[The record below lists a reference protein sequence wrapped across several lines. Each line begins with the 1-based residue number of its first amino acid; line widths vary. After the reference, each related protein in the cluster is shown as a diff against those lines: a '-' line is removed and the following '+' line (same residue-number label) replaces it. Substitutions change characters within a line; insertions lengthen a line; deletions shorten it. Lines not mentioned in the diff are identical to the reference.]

1 MVEGAPPVAAPRERG
16 WLRVLL
22 ALAAFLLLPYMPPF
36 TAVLPVRETILLLF
50 PPLAAF
56 ALVGWWAGGR
66 AILALIWIANT
77 IWLMWFTA
85 KALPGSYFGLVRG
98 WAVLLASTFGLLS
111 VLDVRRGFF
120 PRALTAVGA
129 SFVVGTILAM
139 AVEGGPA
146 RVERVVAAQLERRN
160 TEAIAMLR
168 QSVAEQS
175 PAMRDFVATYSS
187 SQRPVDEIEQGLTEL
202 SATTVRLFPSLLAL
216 ESLAALALAWAL
228 YHRLSRARIGPAL
241 GRLREFRFNDQ
252 LVWGLVV
259 GLTATF
265 LGTLEPFRGAGRN
278 LLFFFTALYALRG
291 WGVLAWFLAP
301 RYLALGLGIGFLLLS
316 VPIIGMFAAL
326 GLVALAIAAFGLG
339 LSDTWNDWRRQART
353 TS

>member
-1 MVEGAPPVAAPRERG
+1 MVDGAPAVAAPRERG

-22 ALAAFLLLPYMPPF
+22 ALAAFLLLPYLPPF
-36 TAVLPVRETILLLF
+36 TAVLPVRETVLLLF

-66 AILALIWIANT
+66 AVLALIWLANAV
-77 IWLMWFTA
+77 WLLWFTA
-85 KALPGSYFGLVRG
+85 KLLPGPYFTLVRG
-98 WAVLLASTFGLLS
+98 WAVLLASAFGLLS
-111 VLDVRRGFF
+111 VLDVKRGFF
-120 PRALTAVGA
+120 PRALTAIGA
-129 SFVVGTILAM
+129 SLAVGTILAV
-139 AVEGGPA
+139 AVEGGPG

-160 TEAIAMLR
+160 SEAVAMLR

-175 PAMRDFVATYSS
+175 PAMRDFVNRYTV
-187 SQRPVDEIEQGLTEL
+187 SQQPDSIGRQLTEL
-202 SATTVRLFPSLLAL
+202 SAATGRLFPALLAL

-228 YHRLSRARIGPAL
+228 YHRLSRARIGPAM

-265 LGTLEPFRGAGRN
+265 LETLEPFRGVGRN

-291 WGVLAWFLAP
+291 CGVLAWFLAP
-301 RYLALGLGIGFLLLS
+301 RHLALGLGVGVLLLL
-316 VPIIGMFAAL
+316 VPIIGIFAGLAL
-326 GLVALAIAAFGLG
+326 IALAVAAFGLG

-353 TS
+353 TP